1 LHNDENTISN
11 SSAEVEGAGICM
23 ACIFGKSITCACPDE
38 FIVAE
43 LLFSMDELLISV
55 RFDFVHL

>member
-1 LHNDENTISN
+1 
-11 SSAEVEGAGICM
+11 M
-23 ACIFGKSITCACPDE
+23 ACVFVKSIANACLSE

-55 RFDFVHL
+55 WFDFVHL